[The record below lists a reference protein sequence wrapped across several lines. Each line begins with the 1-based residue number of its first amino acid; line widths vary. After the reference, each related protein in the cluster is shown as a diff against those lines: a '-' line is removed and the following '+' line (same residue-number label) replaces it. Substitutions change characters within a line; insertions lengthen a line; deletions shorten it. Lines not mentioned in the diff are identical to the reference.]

1 MIKLPIILAP
11 RHLVG
16 GSPKSS
22 VGIHVHCLF
31 RQNWGW
37 GSGTGGRGGD
47 GGEVVRVIGR
57 RPLTQKCHTWW
68 PNYFLGQAVPI
79 LDCSE

>member
-47 GGEVVRVIGR
+47 GGK
-57 RPLTQKCHTWW
+57 L
-68 PNYFLGQAVPI
+68 
-79 LDCSE
+79 